1 MSLFNELKRRNVFK
15 VAAAYLVISWLLI
28 QVLGLAA
35 SSFEA
40 PIWVMK
46 MIITLLAI
54 GFIPTILF
62 SWAYELTPEG
72 LKKDSDVDPAKSNT
86 SQTGN
91 KLNIVTLLAVIA
103 ASGMFIYQQMNPTI
117 RPDIPMQA
125 ETQSDVKNSEPNLG
139 ESNVT
144 SSNNKTVDEKENK
157 SIAVLPFAD
166 MSQEGD
172 QEYFA
177 DGISEEI
184 LNVLVRIPNLKVAG
198 RTSSFSYKGKN
209 EDLRTIGDSLNVNH
223 ILEGSVR
230 RSNTTLRI
238 TAQLIRSED
247 GFHLWSETYDREMAD
262 IFDIQDEIAKAVADQ
277 MVISLGL
284 DVKTSEPNRTSDLL
298 VYEDYLK
305 AKQLFIK
312 RGREN
317 LDTAIEL
324 VNNAINRDPN
334 YAPAWTLK
342 AYIYSVYDA
351 YVSNEEKNANYKE
364 WDAIR
369 KSSAEHALQLDPQS
383 AEAYVVLG
391 NAYRDEF
398 KLLQAYENFGK
409 ALAIAPDNPVILD
422 TIAQEIMGLGYFEKA
437 RMYSEKAISIDPLV
451 AMYRN
456 TLGNSLT
463 LLNRDEKAIENFEK
477 SIQLDPTLPWPHNN
491 LQWLFFNPKDI
502 ERFKAISKLRH
513 ANVSATADSGWVSV
527 RGLELANN
535 EALLSDKEKVKA
547 LARESDG
554 LGTRYLLTAYLSD
567 SDTLIELL
575 VGSWESENRRVINL
589 FLTWQQANIYDDK
602 RWKQQVKK
610 DGVLAL
616 WQAKGFPTHCKPI
629 GDDDFECVQPNGTNL

>member
-1 MSLFNELKRRNVFK
+1 VIAQVAGLVFDSINAPDWVMQALLF
-15 VAAAYLVISWLLI
+15 
-28 QVLGLAA
+28 VLGL
-35 SSFEA
+35 
-40 PIWVMK
+40 
-46 MIITLLAI
+46 
-54 GFIPTILF
+54 GFIIAIII

-72 LKKDSDVDPAKSNT
+72 LKKDADVSPDESIANH
-86 SQTGN
+86 TGK
-91 KLNIVTLLAVIA
+91 KLDYITITAALIVLGL
-103 ASGMFIYQQMNPTI
+103 FIYQKLMPVSVVGVADHAVTL
-117 RPDIPMQA
+117 PDRQK
-125 ETQSDVKNSEPNLG
+125 S
-139 ESNVT
+139 
-144 SSNNKTVDEKENK
+144 TVDRPVKTDVLKDSGLQQVNKEAEDK

-209 EDLRTIGDSLNVNH
+209 EDLRKIGESLNVNH

-238 TAQLIRSED
+238 TTQLIRSDD

-284 DVKTSEPNRTSDLL
+284 EVKTSEPNRTTDLV

-317 LDTAIEL
+317 LDAALEL
-324 VNNAINRDPN
+324 VNNATNRDPN

-342 AYIYSVYDA
+342 AYIYSIYDS
-351 YVSNEEKNANYKE
+351 YVSNEEKKANHKE

-391 NAYRDEF
+391 NAYMDEF
-398 KLLQAYENFGK
+398 KFMQAYENYEK
-409 ALAIAPDNPVILD
+409 AIALAPDNPVILD

-451 AMYRN
+451 AIYRN

-502 ERFKAISKLRH
+502 ERFKTISQLRL

-535 EALLSDKEKVKA
+535 EVLLSDKEKVKA

-554 LGTRYLLTAYLSD
+554 LGTRYLLTAFLSD
-567 SDTLIELL
+567 SDSLIELL
-575 VGSWESENRRVINL
+575 AGSWESETRRAINL
-589 FLTWQQANIYDDK
+589 FLTWQQANIYDKK
-602 RWKQQVKK
+602 RWKEQVKK

-616 WQAKGFPTHCKPI
+616 WQAKGFPTHCKPL
-629 GDDDFECVQPNGTNL
+629 GEDDFECVQPNGGR